1 MILGFADEGTADLFH
16 GIPSKAARRT
26 LPPELWRAA
35 RRKLDRLDA
44 AADPKDLADLPGN
57 RLEALRGDLAG
68 LYSLRVNDRYRI
80 VFRFEH
86 GDASEVRVVDYH

>member
-16 GIPSKAARRT
+16 GVRSREARRA
-26 LPPELWRAA
+26 LPPELWRVA

-44 AADPKDLADLPGN
+44 AGDPRDLADPPGN
-57 RLEALRGDLAG
+57 RLEVLRGDLAG
-68 LYSLRVNDRYRI
+68 LFSLRVNDRYLI
-80 VFRFEH
+80 VFRFER